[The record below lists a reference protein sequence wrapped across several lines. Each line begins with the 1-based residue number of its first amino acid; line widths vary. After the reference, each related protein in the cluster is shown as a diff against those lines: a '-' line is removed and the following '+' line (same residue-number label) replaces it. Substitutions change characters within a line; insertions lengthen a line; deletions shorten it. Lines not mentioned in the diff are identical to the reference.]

1 MSNKVV
7 VVQDGKLVGVEG
19 ASTGEVL
26 TWNES
31 TNTAA
36 FAVPTSVSFAQEYF
50 VSTGGNDTTGDGSLS
65 APYATISK
73 AVEIANAV
81 AGTSFLKINVAPGT
95 YSGSFTI
102 SRPNIL
108 IEGAGVN
115 SEERFSKIA
124 GTVTVDS
131 TAASE
136 AFNQQVGLAGFFI
149 ESSTTSPAVYFT
161 GTGFETLSIDGCLV
175 TVTNAAANAILC
187 DSTAA
192 TRSILLVRN
201 SRILHQ
207 STSASATVAKFS
219 YGDIRFDSVRLFT
232 TGAGSTGYGVELLN
246 SATLFADR
254 LQIDVTTT
262 AAAIFGSGTSATQKL
277 LMSNSSVTNRGANAN
292 SHSISITNG
301 LAASG
306 NVAAYLW
313 QNILSTFNASAKAI
327 EGTTGQSLVYYGAL
341 SFGPN
346 ASGVINSDFGSG
358 VTPQAL
364 REKLGIVDLYSPL
377 TAANGGT
384 GLGAPVAGD
393 AGKVLTATALGTYT
407 LSAVSNS
414 GTVTSVG
421 LTGGTSG
428 IVIGGTASP
437 ITTSGTFNLDAPL
450 RFAFNTAT
458 PLGVVNPGEL
468 SWNTDEGSLELL
480 FGLGTVTSILGQTIH
495 QRVKNDTGSTLT
507 KGQVVYVDGATGD
520 RPTVD
525 LALADADSTSATI
538 LGLVAAN
545 IADGD
550 EGYIITDGLIKGI
563 NTASFAAGDVLYVSP
578 TSAGQITNVKP
589 SAPQHLVMIGY
600 CIKVNAS
607 SGEVLIK
614 VQNGYELGE
623 LHDVKITSPVGGQVL
638 VYDSTV
644 GETRWENVTL
654 SGDIASVTTAGVV
667 TLKSVGTASTYGSV
681 SSVPVI
687 TTDAQ
692 GRVSGVVDTNIAIN
706 ASAVSSIPYDLPA
719 EIPGVPPV
727 STRIVNFIAVRPF
740 TLLSSGHQ
748 GAQLIPASSNVVC
761 TIKKNGTSISS
772 TITFEGPGG
781 GFSSS
786 VTQTSFNIG
795 DVLSVETPSAVNG
808 IDTPFFTLAMTLG

>member
-1 MSNKVV
+1 MANKTV
-7 VVQDGKLVGVEG
+7 VVQDGKLVGIAG
-19 ASTGEVL
+19 SADGQVL
-26 TWNES
+26 TWDS
-31 TNTAA
+31 A
-36 FAVPTSVSFAQEYF
+36 TSSASFE
-50 VSTGGNDTTGDGSLS
+50 T
-65 APYATISK
+65 
-73 AVEIANAV
+73 
-81 AGTSFLKINVAPGT
+81 PGT
-95 YSGSFTI
+95 G
-102 SRPNIL
+102 
-108 IEGAGVN
+108 
-115 SEERFSKIA
+115 
-124 GTVTVDS
+124 
-131 TAASE
+131 
-136 AFNQQVGLAGFFI
+136 
-149 ESSTTSPAVYFT
+149 
-161 GTGFETLSIDGCLV
+161 
-175 TVTNAAANAILC
+175 
-187 DSTAA
+187 
-192 TRSILLVRN
+192 
-201 SRILHQ
+201 
-207 STSASATVAKFS
+207 
-219 YGDIRFDSVRLFT
+219 
-232 TGAGSTGYGVELLN
+232 
-246 SATLFADR
+246 
-254 LQIDVTTT
+254 
-262 AAAIFGSGTSATQKL
+262 
-277 LMSNSSVTNRGANAN
+277 
-292 SHSISITNG
+292 
-301 LAASG
+301 
-306 NVAAYLW
+306 
-313 QNILSTFNASAKAI
+313 
-327 EGTTGQSLVYYGAL
+327 
-341 SFGPN
+341 
-346 ASGVINSDFGSG
+346 
-358 VTPQAL
+358 
-364 REKLGIVDLYSPL
+364 
-377 TAANGGT
+377 
-384 GLGAPVAGD
+384 
-393 AGKVLTATALGTYT
+393 
-407 LSAVSNS
+407 

-428 IVIGGTASP
+428 IVIGGTTSP

-480 FGLGTVTSILGQTIH
+480 FGLGAVTSILGQTIH

-507 KGQVVYVDGATGD
+507 KGQVVFVDGAAGE

-614 VQNGYELGE
+614 IQNGYELGE
-623 LHDVKITSPVGGQVL
+623 LHDVKITSPTGGQVL

-667 TLKSVGTASTYGSV
+667 TLKSVGTAATYGSA

-719 EIPGVPPV
+719 EIAGTPPV
-727 STRIVNFIAVRPF
+727 STKVVNFKAVRAF
-740 TLLSSGHQ
+740 TLSSTGHQ
-748 GAQLIPASSNVVC
+748 GGQIGNPSSGVVC
-761 TIKKNGTSISS
+761 TVRKGATSLG
-772 TITFEGPGG
+772 TITFTSS
-781 GFSSS
+781 GFGHSIA
-786 VTQTSFNIG
+786 QTSFAAG
-795 DVLSVETPSAVNG
+795 DVLSVETPANVYG